1 MDSSS
6 STMRIEAGAPGIAAR
21 GFLANITAS
30 DMHSLSRSHHGKL
43 QMEGRPFA
51 RPALHTN
58 LPGMFLNDAVS
69 DRESEARAALRSRTV
84 GGFCGEKGIV
94 NPVNVFLRD
103 AAAGIGNHDVHAAAV
118 GSAHGEG
125 SALRHGVFGVE
136 EQIQKYLLQFSG
148 IAVHA
153 GDFFCLALHFDFG
166 ALELVLE

>member
-69 DRESEARAALRSRTV
+69 DRDSEARAALRSRTV
-84 GGFCGEKGIV
+84 GRLAGEKGSV
-94 NPVNVFLRD
+94 NGGDGFLR
-103 AAAGIGNHDVHAAAV
+103 AADAGIGTREH
-118 GSAHGEG
+118 
-125 SALRHGVFGVE
+125 
-136 EQIQKYLLQFSG
+136 
-148 IAVHA
+148 
-153 GDFFCLALHFDFG
+153 
-166 ALELVLE
+166 

>member
-30 DMHSLSRSHHGKL
+30 DMHSLSCSHHGKF
-43 QMEGRPFA
+43 QMEGCAFA

-69 DRESEARAALRSRTV
+69 DRESEARAALRSRAI
-84 GGFCGEKGIV
+84 GRFCGEKGIV
-94 NPVNVFLRD
+94 NALDVFLRN

-136 EQIQKYLLQFSG
+136 EQIQEYLLQL
-148 IAVHA
+148 A
-153 GDFFCLALHFDFG
+153 G
-166 ALELVLE
+166 V